1 MACLLRIE
9 SLDDP
14 PEERRFDSVSDA
26 IEFAS
31 AWFTSGYN
39 ELIKGDPT
47 LAADVQRDAAE
58 LRRTLTIGQ
67 EFYCGRFYEKAAIV
81 PVN

>member
-1 MACLLRIE
+1 
-9 SLDDP
+9 
-14 PEERRFDSVSDA
+14 
-26 IEFAS
+26 
-31 AWFTSGYN
+31 
-39 ELIKGDPT
+39 